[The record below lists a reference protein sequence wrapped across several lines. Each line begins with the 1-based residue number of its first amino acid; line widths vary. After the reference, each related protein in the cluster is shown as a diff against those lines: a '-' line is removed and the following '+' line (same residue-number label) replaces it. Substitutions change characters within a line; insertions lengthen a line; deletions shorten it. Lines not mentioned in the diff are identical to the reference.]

1 MAKWFWHRKATLIN
15 HNVTYEERMKQ
26 TQQRL
31 ENIGLGVGAQINLQ
45 EKIKVVRKKR
55 KQKRREEKKRLKKE
69 TPDAEDQ

>member
-1 MAKWFWHRKATLIN
+1 M
-15 HNVTYEERMKQ
+15 
-26 TQQRL
+26 
-31 ENIGLGVGAQINLQ
+31 GVGAQINLQ